1 MVDNL
6 RIDTGYKS
14 VRGKIVMG
22 SLAVFFFCKYN
33 VAHENRNAAI
43 VCRGPSQEAH
53 TGCCDWQHSAKYS
66 LMYGKK

>member
-22 SLAVFFFCKYN
+22 SLAVFFFGNTSWLMKIGKLQLF
-33 VAHENRNAAI
+33 VEVRAKK
-43 VCRGPSQEAH
+43 H